1 VSFGIFCSLI
11 TVIIEDIEKMS
22 ITMFLRISIVRI
34 GVIYM
39 MKFKNNKLELFKEL
53 RKLVTE
59 NLNNAN
65 VNVDLEYEVA
75 ELLTEITDKRKL
87 RRLKLVRKELDK
99 LIEQLSEKEVKN
111 D

>member
-1 VSFGIFCSLI
+1 
-11 TVIIEDIEKMS
+11 MS